1 MASLIFH
8 IIFLFVSIY
17 ALFKVI
23 GFAIYEIKEMNN
35 KWGGIIVISFS
46 LLVTIFA
53 NYVIWTNWHFQ
64 SQFVSITYLLF

>member
-17 ALFKVI
+17 AFLKVI

-46 LLVTIFA
+46 LLVSIFV

-64 SQFVSITYLLF
+64 SQFVSIAYLLF

>member
-53 NYVIWTNWHFQ
+53 NYVILTNWHFQ